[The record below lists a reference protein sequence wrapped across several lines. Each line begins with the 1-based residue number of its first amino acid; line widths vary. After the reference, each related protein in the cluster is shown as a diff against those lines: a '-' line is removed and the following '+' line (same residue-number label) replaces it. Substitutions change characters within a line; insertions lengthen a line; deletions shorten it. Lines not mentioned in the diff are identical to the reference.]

1 LVELDCPGDGH
12 VWIFPCRLVSVVE
25 RVHNKLFKR
34 VTKPWDIILKRLEL
48 DRGQTSLDNISESAK
63 SVLACPQIG
72 IVEDFH
78 GLVKNM
84 SLYQYSRRREL
95 CLQQYDQH

>member
-1 LVELDCPGDGH
+1 LVELDCPWDGH

-25 RVHNKLFKR
+25 WVHDKFFKR

-48 DRGQTSLDNISESAK
+48 DRGQTSLDHISESAK
-63 SVLACPQIG
+63 SVLVCPQIG

-78 GLVKNM
+78 CLLKNIR
-84 SLYQYSRRREL
+84 LYQ
-95 CLQQYDQH
+95 